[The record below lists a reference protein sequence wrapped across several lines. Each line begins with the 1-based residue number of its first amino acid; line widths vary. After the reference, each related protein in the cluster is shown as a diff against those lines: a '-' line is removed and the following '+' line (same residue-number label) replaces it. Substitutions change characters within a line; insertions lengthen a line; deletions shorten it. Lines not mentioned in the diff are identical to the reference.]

1 MRTGS
6 HADTMRTVKEKVD
19 LREWCARNLVPQGHT
34 FICPKCG
41 SGSGPN
47 HTPAFSPTSD
57 GKRWKCFSCGAGGD
71 IFDLVGIVNG
81 TEDRAEQ
88 LRIVAEWAGIDLDG
102 GHESANKAT
111 KTKNR
116 PTGHKTAES
125 PKFEPTRADT
135 HKYDEGRARHR
146 AYIKTAQANIAAP
159 EAVAYLEGRGIDLEA
174 ARAWGLGYDPKAR
187 RIVIP
192 WPGEDPYYHID
203 RSIDQA
209 EGSGKYRKPKSAEV
223 GPQPLWNAEAMR
235 EGVYYVVEGALDA
248 LAVMA
253 CGYQAVAVCGSKS
266 DEVTAAA
273 VSQSGIPV
281 VMLDFDED
289 ESKGPAHQAEMC
301 AALEAAGHDYESAP
315 ADTLL
320 GCKDAAEAW
329 ATDREALAESLGSL
343 QARAIEG
350 REARKAE
357 RYAAALGRLSV
368 CDPLGVAEQI
378 YAGEVAT
385 ERIGTGIPGLD
396 TALAGGFPSR
406 GLVVYGAVSSAG
418 KTTMMVQMCDHWAE
432 SGRPVL
438 FVTIEQSAAEIVAKS
453 LSRLVGLTAR
463 ASGGYMRASADAIMS
478 RDERQRWAERDPEKL
493 GALCAACERYQ
504 RIAYDEQGRQRLYVM
519 EGSGRPSVDDIRAVA
534 ERIAEHDGRP
544 PIIAVDYLQLLGPR
558 AGHERDQER
567 LIVNDNITA
576 LRQLAGKIA
585 GVGTLVVLISA
596 LNRAAYGGSI
606 DMDSFRESSGIEY
619 GADMILGIQP
629 ANYEAELS
637 GEANESKAKAKARQM
652 MRDFKHDAMKDC
664 EIVTLK
670 NRNGRIPEAVRV
682 RFEAVS
688 SLYAAP
694 SDARN
699 VAWS

>member
-1 MRTGS
+1 MGTVSETMERVKTAADLQAYCDDTGLERRGRDSYVCPICNSGNGPS
-6 HADTMRTVKEKVD
+6 HSA
-19 LREWCARNLVPQGHT
+19 
-34 FICPKCG
+34 
-41 SGSGPN
+41 
-47 HTPAFSPTSD
+47 AFHVQ
-57 GKRWKCFSCGAGGD
+57 GKRWKCFSCGHSGD
-71 IFDLVGIVNG
+71 VFDLAGILHQ

-88 LRIVAEWAGIDLDG
+88 LRIVAEWAGITLEG
-102 GHESANKAT
+102 GREGANKAT
-111 KTKNR
+111 ETKNR

-125 PKFEPTRADT
+125 PKFEPTIADT

-159 EAVAYLEGRGIDLEA
+159 EAVAYLEGRGIDLDT
-174 ARAWGLGYDPKAR
+174 ARAWGLGYDPRAR

-192 WPGEDPYYHID
+192 WPGEDPYSHID

-209 EGSGKYRKPKSAEV
+209 EGSGKYRKPKSDEV
-223 GPQPLWNAEAMR
+223 GPQPMWGAGAMR

-248 LAVMA
+248 LEVTA
-253 CGYQAVAVCGSKS
+253 CGVPAVAVCGASS
-266 DEVTAAA
+266 RDVVDAAI
-273 VSQSGIPV
+273 SQDGIPV
-281 VMLDFDED
+281 VMMDFDED
-289 ESKGPAHQAEMC
+289 ESKGPAHQADMC
-301 AALEAAGHDYESAP
+301 AALAAAGHDYESAP

-357 RYAAALGRLSV
+357 RYAAALGRLNV
-368 CDPLGVAEQI
+368 CDPMGVTAQI
-378 YAGEVAT
+378 YAGEVTT

-478 RDERQRWAERDPEKL
+478 REERQRWAERDPEKL
-493 GALCAACERYQ
+493 QALCAACERYQ
-504 RIAYDEQGRQRLYVM
+504 RIAYDERGRQRLYIM

-544 PIIAVDYLQLLGPR
+544 PIIAIDYLQLLGPC

-576 LRQLAGKIA
+576 LRQMAGKIS
-585 GVGTLVVLISA
+585 GTGTLVVLISA
-596 LNRAAYGGSI
+596 LNRASYGGSI
-606 DMDSFRESSGIEY
+606 DMESFRESSGIEY

-629 ANYEAELS
+629 AKFEGELED
-637 GEANESKAKAKARQM
+637 EANEAKAKAKAKKMWRH
-652 MRDFKHDAMKDC
+652 FKKSEIKDC

-694 SDARN
+694 SEARN